1 MTVAYHNF
9 LTQPHA
15 KAGKRLALPR
25 MPRQATNFL
34 RGWGMWL
41 GFRYRFMALWITRG
55 LGIVQPRTLDPAL
68 LEEGLT
74 LVLPGVESESVFTYG
89 MCDGL
94 HDGGVKGAIRVFD
107 WGLPFPGGY
116 FANLTRIDRNRR
128 RAVDIAQAICAY
140 QDAYPGRP
148 VNLVAQS
155 GGGGIAVFA
164 AEALPEGRSIDSIVL
179 LGPALSPTY
188 NLAKAL
194 GKTRKGIL
202 NSYST
207 RDRYILGWGCR
218 VFGTTDRKFTA
229 AAGCLG
235 FQMPEGLTVEEKGLY
250 DEKLVQL
257 EWCQE
262 MAECGTHWGG
272 HICCGSEIYLSRHI
286 APWMKSAPDLV
297 N

>member
-1 MTVAYHNF
+1 MTIAYSQL
-9 LTQPHA
+9 LTLPHA
-15 KAGKRLALPR
+15 KAGKKLALPSVPKR
-25 MPRQATNFL
+25 AKNILHGIST
-34 RGWGMWL
+34 WVA
-41 GFRYRFMALWITRG
+41 FRYRFMSLWIRRG
-55 LGIVQPRTLDPAL
+55 FGIVQPRTLDPKL
-68 LEEGLT
+68 LEDGLT

-128 RAVDIAQAICAY
+128 RAADIARAICDY
-140 QDAYPGRP
+140 QDQYPGRP

-164 AEALPEGRSIDSIVL
+164 AELLPHGRTVDSIVL

-188 NLAKAL
+188 NLARAL
-194 GKTRKGIL
+194 AKTRKGIL

-207 RDRYILGWGCR
+207 RDCYILGWGCR
-218 VFGTTDRKFTA
+218 IFGTTDRKFTA
-229 AAGCLG
+229 AAGALG
-235 FQMPEGLTVEEKGLY
+235 FHMPENLSSAEKQLY

-262 MAECGTHWGG
+262 MADHGTHWGG
-272 HICCGSEIYLSRHI
+272 HICCGSEIYLSQHI
-286 APWMKSAPDLV
+286 APWMNA
-297 N
+297 